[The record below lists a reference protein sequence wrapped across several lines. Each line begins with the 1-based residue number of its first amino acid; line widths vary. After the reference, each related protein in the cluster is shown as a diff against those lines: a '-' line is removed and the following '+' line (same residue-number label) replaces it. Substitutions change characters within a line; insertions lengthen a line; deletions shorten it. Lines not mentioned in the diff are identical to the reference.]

1 MLKYVPDPLEL
12 PNDDAQPLTGRAGTR
27 QSMSTGT
34 EKARP
39 PLIDFRKA
47 FNVPNQ
53 LTSIRLVLGVVL
65 FWLIGY
71 QHFLAAMY
79 VFIVAAGTD
88 WIDGFYARRYNQ
100 VTTLGRI
107 LDPFADKI
115 IICGTFIFLSA
126 LPADSKVTSAMAVIV
141 VGRELLVTVLRSF
154 LEQHGS
160 DFSAKMSGKLKMV
173 LQCFACAVSLFALS
187 YLRGSPPAALPDWVP
202 MTLLIAVWSAVVLTV
217 ISGVVYVFA
226 AVKLLRQ

>member
-1 MLKYVPDPLEL
+1 
-12 PNDDAQPLTGRAGTR
+12 
-27 QSMSTGT
+27 MSTST
-34 EKARP
+34 EKSRP

-71 QHFLAAMY
+71 EHFLAAMY

-88 WIDGFYARRYNQ
+88 WVDGFYARRYNQ

-115 IICGTFIFLSA
+115 IICGTFIFLAA
-126 LPADSKVTSAMAVIV
+126 LPGSQVFPWMAVVV

-173 LQCFACAVSLFALS
+173 LQCVACAVSLFALS
-187 YLRGSPPAALPDWVP
+187 YLRSSQPATLPAWVP
-202 MTLLIAVWSAVVLTV
+202 NTLLVSVWSAVVLTV
-217 ISGVVYVFA
+217 ISGVAYVVA

>member
-1 MLKYVPDPLEL
+1 
-12 PNDDAQPLTGRAGTR
+12 
-27 QSMSTGT
+27 MSTST

-53 LTSIRLVLGVVL
+53 LTTIRLLLGVVL
-65 FWLIGY
+65 FCLIGFDY
-71 QHFLAAMY
+71 YLPAMY

-88 WIDGFYARRYNQ
+88 WVDGFYARRYNQ

-115 IICGTFIFLSA
+115 IICGTFIFLAA
-126 LPADSKVTSAMAVIV
+126 LSADSKITSAMAVIV

-173 LQCFACAVSLFALS
+173 LQCVACAVSLFALS
-187 YLRGSPPAALPDWVP
+187 YLRASPPVAPPAWVP
-202 MTLLIAVWSAVVLTV
+202 PTLLIAVWSAVVLTV
-217 ISGVVYVFA
+217 ISGIVYVFA
-226 AVKLLRQ
+226 AIKLLRQ

>member
-1 MLKYVPDPLEL
+1 M
-12 PNDDAQPLTGRAGTR
+12 
-27 QSMSTGT
+27 MSTST

-39 PLIDFRKA
+39 PLIDFRKI

-53 LTSIRLVLGVVL
+53 LTSIRLVLAVVL

-71 QHFLAAMY
+71 EYFLAAMY

-115 IICGTFIFLSA
+115 IICGTFIFLAA
-126 LPADSKVTSAMAVIV
+126 LPAQSKVTSAMAVIV

-160 DFSAKMSGKLKMV
+160 DFSAKLSGKLKMV
-173 LQCFACAVSLFALS
+173 LQCVACAVSLFALS
-187 YLRGSPPAALPDWVP
+187 YVRGSPTAPLPAWVP
-202 MTLLIAVWSAVVLTV
+202 NTLLTSVWSAVVLTV
-217 ISGVVYVFA
+217 VSGVVYVFA

>member
-1 MLKYVPDPLEL
+1 
-12 PNDDAQPLTGRAGTR
+12 
-27 QSMSTGT
+27 MSTST
-34 EKARP
+34 EKSRP

-53 LTSIRLVLGVVL
+53 LTSIRLLLGVVL

-71 QHFLAAMY
+71 EHFLAAMY

-88 WIDGFYARRYNQ
+88 WVDGFYARRYNQ

-115 IICGTFIFLSA
+115 IICGTFIFLAA
-126 LPADSKVTSAMAVIV
+126 LPESKVTSAMAVIV

-173 LQCFACAVSLFALS
+173 LQCVACAVSLFALS
-187 YLRGSPPAALPDWVP
+187 YAGQSAGRIAGVGSAYALDRGLVGGGVDGNFGRSLRDCRHQAASPIDVGRDSVADLSATGV
-202 MTLLIAVWSAVVLTV
+202 AVY
-217 ISGVVYVFA
+217 GNP
-226 AVKLLRQ
+226 Q

>member
-1 MLKYVPDPLEL
+1 
-12 PNDDAQPLTGRAGTR
+12 
-27 QSMSTGT
+27 
-34 EKARP
+34 
-39 PLIDFRKA
+39 
-47 FNVPNQ
+47 
-53 LTSIRLVLGVVL
+53 
-65 FWLIGY
+65 
-71 QHFLAAMY
+71 MY

-88 WIDGFYARRYNQ
+88 WVDGFYARRYNQ

-115 IICGTFIFLSA
+115 IICGTFIFLAA
-126 LPADSKVTSAMAVIV
+126 LPNYSKVTSAMAVVV

-173 LQCFACAVSLFALS
+173 LQCVACAVSLFALS
-187 YLRGSPPAALPDWVP
+187 YGTPPIGLPAWVLNA
-202 MTLLIAVWSAVVLTV
+202 LLISVWSAVVLTV

>member
-1 MLKYVPDPLEL
+1 
-12 PNDDAQPLTGRAGTR
+12 
-27 QSMSTGT
+27 MSTRT
-34 EKARP
+34 QNARP

-53 LTSIRLVLGVVL
+53 LTTIRLILGVVL
-65 FWLIGY
+65 FCLIGFDR
-71 QHFLAAMY
+71 FLPAMY

-115 IICGTFIFLSA
+115 IICGTFIFLAA
-126 LPADSKVTSAMAVIV
+126 LPGSQIVPWMAVVV

-173 LQCFACAVSLFALS
+173 LQCVACEVSLFALS
-187 YLRGSPPAALPDWVP
+187 YLRATPSVAPPAWVP
-202 MTLLIAVWSAVVLTV
+202 PLLLVAVWSAVVLTV
-217 ISGVVYVFA
+217 ISGIVYVFA
-226 AVKLLRQ
+226 AIKLLRQ